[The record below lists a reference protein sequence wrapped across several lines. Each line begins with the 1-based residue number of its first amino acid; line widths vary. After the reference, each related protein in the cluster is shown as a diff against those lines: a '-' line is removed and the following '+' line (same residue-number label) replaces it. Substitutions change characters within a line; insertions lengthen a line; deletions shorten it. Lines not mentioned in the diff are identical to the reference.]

1 MDACLFAREMP
12 PLKRK
17 RGNESTSQSGSRR
30 LRGRPTAQAAVTPA
44 TVASSPPRSLAS
56 AASSASA
63 STEKT
68 DATAAAA
75 AAVSAGLTAG
85 LSASGTGFRRRDR
98 PCGSSRGS
106 GRGGAGGLGR
116 VVLAPELA
124 TCGDGVRRRGGPRGS
139 GCGGGRGGGCGLGR
153 AALTDEPAASGAGV
167 GETGGQDVCAGAEV
181 VLVGLRARPE
191 LNGERGLVRHQVGD
205 RWFVSLSCRQELVRV
220 LPQNLRAV
228 TQERSEQEEG
238 NRGPAPTPGSALTGL
253 GGGAAKREPGLPHEE
268 AHQSKSNV
276 IVEESGE
283 DDEQVHKGL
292 GRLLKRKTSIA
303 HVGRESAAEP
313 ASAAVCTTCDDAG
326 VAAGSADAAVAAA
339 LVTDASGPIAGSALA
354 SAAVPPAAD
363 CHEPGVGSESEDALV
378 AVSSVAAAGSAS
390 AAAGG
395 DSSAAAFAAATE
407 GVVAAL
413 SVRSSSED
421 DAAQDT
427 RGSDSVGTARWQA
440 AATGASGLAS
450 ACTAG
455 VVVAVGVG
463 EESPGGS
470 TSGRSPGKILGSSF
484 HEDADDHPMRPA
496 DFSLAPGDVEPD
508 TYFEGLDQLDGK
520 PRAEGL
526 QVVGDAEVVLP
537 ALCALKEIFDL
548 YRDEAISKEELH
560 ILKAVL
566 FRDMGVDLTRLEV

>member
-1 MDACLFAREMP
+1 VPPAADCHEPGGGSESEDALVAV
-12 PLKRK
+12 
-17 RGNESTSQSGSRR
+17 SSV
-30 LRGRPTAQAAVTPA
+30 AAA
-44 TVASSPPRSLAS
+44 G
-56 AASSASA
+56 SASA
-63 STEKT
+63 GGDSSV
-68 DATAAAA
+68 AAFPAAAEC
-75 AAVSAGLTAG
+75 VG
-85 LSASGTGFRRRDR
+85 
-98 PCGSSRGS
+98 
-106 GRGGAGGLGR
+106 
-116 VVLAPELA
+116 
-124 TCGDGVRRRGGPRGS
+124 
-139 GCGGGRGGGCGLGR
+139 
-153 AALTDEPAASGAGV
+153 AALT
-167 GETGGQDVCAGAEV
+167 
-181 VLVGLRARPE
+181 
-191 LNGERGLVRHQVGD
+191 VR
-205 RWFVSLSCRQELVRV
+205 SSSE
-220 LPQNLRAV
+220 
-228 TQERSEQEEG
+228 ERSEQEEVK
-238 NRGPAPTPGSALTGL
+238 RGPAPTPGSALTGL
-253 GGGAAKREPGLPHEE
+253 GGGAAKREPGLAPEE

-283 DDEQVHKGL
+283 DDEQMQKGF

-303 HVGRESAAEP
+303 HVGRESVAEP
-313 ASAAVCTTCDDAG
+313 ASAAAGTTSDDAG
-326 VAAGSADAAVAAA
+326 VAAGSADAAVVAA

-363 CHEPGVGSESEDALV
+363 CHEPGGGSESEDALV

-395 DSSAAAFAAATE
+395 DSSAAVCAAAAE
-407 GVVAAL
+407 RVVAAM
-413 SVRSSSED
+413 SVHSSSED
-421 DAAQDT
+421 DAAQEDT

-450 ACTAG
+450 ACIAG

-463 EESPGGS
+463 EELPGGS

-484 HEDADDHPMRPA
+484 HEDADGHPMRPA

-560 ILKAVL
+560 ILKVVL
-566 FRDMGVDLTRLEV
+566 FRDLGVDLTRLEV